1 MERGTF
7 GSKFGI
13 LVAMAGSAVG
23 LGNMWRFPFLV
34 GTNGGAAFIL
44 IYLLFVIVLCLP
56 IMYSEFLI
64 GRRAQANAFGA
75 FRKLAPKEKWGIIG
89 IIGVVTSFTLLSF
102 YAVVGGWTVDYMFK
116 ALTLSFNTTDTG
128 ELGNIFA
135 ESTSSTVKPVVYML
149 IFLLLTGVI
158 VMAGVEKGIE
168 KYAKIMMPV
177 LFVMV
182 VLIAIRSVTLPNSSA
197 GLKFLFYPDFSQVTS
212 KTVLAAL
219 GQSFFSLSLGMCCI
233 LTYGSYVKKNENILS
248 LSASTA
254 FADTLFAIIAG
265 IAIMPAVFSFGISP
279 SEGPGLVFVTL
290 PKVFAQMSFGS
301 VIAILFFVSLFLAAI
316 TSAISVLEILVAFF
330 VEELKIKR
338 VKAVI
343 ISLSGITVLALLC
356 CLSQGVLSDF
366 KLFGLTVFDLFDKL
380 SSDYLMTTGGLLIVI
395 FVGWRMKRSDV
406 MDELTSGNTL
416 KIKRWFLNIT
426 YFTIKFVAP
435 LVILIVMFNAIFG

>member
-44 IYLLFVIVLCLP
+44 IYLLFVIFLCLP

-75 FRKLAPKEKWGIIG
+75 FRKIAPREKWGIIG
-89 IIGVVTSFTLLSF
+89 IVGVIAAFTVLSF

-135 ESTSSTVKPVVYML
+135 EATSSTVKPVVYML
-149 IFLLLTGVI
+149 IFLLLTGAI
-158 VMAGVEKGIE
+158 VMAGVGKGIE

-290 PKVFAQMSFGS
+290 PSIFAQMSCGS

-316 TSAISVLEILVAFF
+316 TSSISVLEIIVAFF

-406 MDELTSGNTL
+406 MDELTSGNAL

>member
-316 TSAISVLEILVAFF
+316 TSSISVLEIIVAFF

>member
-1 MERGTF
+1 MERGNF

-13 LVAMAGSAVG
+13 LVAMTGSAVG
-23 LGNMWRFPFLV
+23 LGNLWRFPFLV

-75 FRKLAPKEKWGIIG
+75 FGKLAPKEKWGVIG
-89 IIGVVTSFTLLSF
+89 IIGVVAASAILSF

-116 ALTLSFNTTDTG
+116 ALTFSFNTTDAG
-128 ELGNIFA
+128 ELGNLFT
-135 ESTSSTVKPVVYML
+135 ESVSSNVEPVIYML

-168 KYAKIMMPV
+168 KYSKIMMPV
-177 LFVMV
+177 LFAIV
-182 VLIAIRSVTLPNSSA
+182 VLIAIRSVTLPNSSE
-197 GLKFLFYPDFSQVTS
+197 GLKFLFCPDFSQVTS
-212 KTVLAAL
+212 KTILAAL

-233 LTYGSYVKKNENILS
+233 LTYGSYVKKNENIIS

-254 FADTLFAIIAG
+254 FADTLFAVIAG

-290 PKVFAQMSFGS
+290 PSIFAQMSFGG
-301 VIAILFFVSLFLAAI
+301 VIAILFFISLFLAAI
-316 TSAISVLEILVAFF
+316 TSAISILEIIVAFF
-330 VEELKIKR
+330 VEELKFKR
-338 VKAVI
+338 VKAVM

-356 CLSQGVLSDF
+356 CLSQGALSDF

-380 SSDYLMTTGGLLIVI
+380 SSDYLMTIGGLLIVV
-395 FVGWRMKRSDV
+395 FVGWRMRRSDV
-406 MDELTSGNTL
+406 MDELTNSGTL

>member
-1 MERGTF
+1 MERGNF

-89 IIGVVTSFTLLSF
+89 IIGVLAACTVLSF
-102 YAVVGGWTVDYMFK
+102 YAVVGGWTVDYMIK
-116 ALTLSFNTTDTG
+116 AITLSFNTTDTG

-135 ESTSSTVKPVVYML
+135 ESSSSNVKSVVYML
-149 IFLLLTGVI
+149 IFLLLTGIV

-168 KYAKIMMPV
+168 KYTKIMMPV

-182 VLIAIRSVTLPNSSA
+182 VLIAIRSITLPNSSV

-233 LTYGSYVKKNENILS
+233 LTYGSYVKKNENIMS

-301 VIAILFFVSLFLAAI
+301 VIAILFFISLFLAAV
-316 TSAISVLEILVAFF
+316 TSSISILEIIVAFF

-338 VKAVI
+338 VKSVI

-356 CLSQGVLSDF
+356 CLSNGVLSDF
-366 KLFGLTVFDLFDKL
+366 KLFGLTIFDLFDKL
-380 SSDYLMTTGGLLIVI
+380 SSDYLMTIGGLLIVI
-395 FVGWRMKRSDV
+395 FVGWRMKQIGRAHV
-406 MDELTSGNTL
+406 
-416 KIKRWFLNIT
+416 
-426 YFTIKFVAP
+426 
-435 LVILIVMFNAIFG
+435 

>member
-1 MERGTF
+1 MERGNF

-13 LVAMAGSAVG
+13 LVAMTGSAVG
-23 LGNMWRFPFLV
+23 LGNLWRFPFLV

-89 IIGVVTSFTLLSF
+89 IVGVVAAFTVLSF

-135 ESTSSTVKPVVYML
+135 ESTSSTVKPAVYML

-316 TSAISVLEILVAFF
+316 TSSISVLEIIVAFF

>member
-1 MERGTF
+1 MERGNF

-89 IIGVVTSFTLLSF
+89 IIGVLAACTVLSF
-102 YAVVGGWTVDYMFK
+102 YAVVGGWTVDYMIK
-116 ALTLSFNTTDTG
+116 AITLSFNTTDTG

-135 ESTSSTVKPVVYML
+135 ESSSSNVKSVVYML
-149 IFLLLTGVI
+149 IFLLLTGIV

-182 VLIAIRSVTLPNSSA
+182 VLIAIRSITLPNSA
-197 GLKFLFYPDFSQVTS
+197 VGLKFLFYPDFSQVTS

-233 LTYGSYVKKNENILS
+233 LTYGSYVKKNENIMS

-301 VIAILFFVSLFLAAI
+301 VIAILFFISLFLAAV
-316 TSAISVLEILVAFF
+316 TSSISILEIIVAFF

-338 VKAVI
+338 VKSVI

-356 CLSQGVLSDF
+356 CLSNGVLSDF
-366 KLFGLTVFDLFDKL
+366 KLFGLTIFDLFDKL
-380 SSDYLMTTGGLLIVI
+380 SSDYLMTIGGLLIVI

-406 MDELTSGNTL
+406 MEELTSSNAL

>member
-1 MERGTF
+1 MERGNF

-89 IIGVVTSFTLLSF
+89 IIGVLAACTVLSF
-102 YAVVGGWTVDYMFK
+102 YAVVGGWTVDYMIK
-116 ALTLSFNTTDTG
+116 AITLSFNTTDTG

-135 ESTSSTVKPVVYML
+135 ESSSSNVKSVVYML
-149 IFLLLTGVI
+149 IFLLLTGIV

-168 KYAKIMMPV
+168 KYTKIMMPV

-182 VLIAIRSVTLPNSSA
+182 VLIAIRSITLPNSSV

-233 LTYGSYVKKNENILS
+233 LTYGSYVKKNENIMS

-301 VIAILFFVSLFLAAI
+301 VIAILFFISLFLAAV
-316 TSAISVLEILVAFF
+316 TSSISILEIIVAFF

-338 VKAVI
+338 VKSVI

-356 CLSQGVLSDF
+356 CLSNGVLSDF
-366 KLFGLTVFDLFDKL
+366 KLFGLTIFDLFDKL
-380 SSDYLMTTGGLLIVI
+380 SSDYLMTIGGLLIVI

-406 MDELTSGNTL
+406 MEELTSSNTL